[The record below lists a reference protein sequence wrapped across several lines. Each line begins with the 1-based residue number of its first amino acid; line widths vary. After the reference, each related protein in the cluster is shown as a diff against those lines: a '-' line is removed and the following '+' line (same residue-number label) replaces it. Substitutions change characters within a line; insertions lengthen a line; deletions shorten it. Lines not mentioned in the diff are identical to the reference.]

1 MHGNHEKLKLLEELK
16 DFLAEKGGEEMQG
29 MSMDDD
35 DGEDG
40 FGPPKD
46 DAPSLA
52 IAIEAPPKPPGGVE
66 DVDALIAQG
75 LSSSD
80 PTLKKMAEALKKAK
94 NPGGM

>member
-29 MSMDDD
+29 MPMDDD
-35 DGEDG
+35 DDSDM
-40 FGPPKD
+40 GPAGA